1 MAILRTVAKTDTL
14 EGQRQIINTIASDLF
29 TVQTSVGAGA
39 FSMSDGTVQAPALFF
54 TNATDVGIFRG
65 NGKSLYIGAEGKSV
79 ASFDASY
86 LSSLQNFRTLVSS
99 IPLAQNGITLSIG
112 GSGYNGGTYS
122 GIPLTG
128 GSGTGA
134 KAVLTVVPIVGTTTN
149 GGGGYVG
156 GSYVDVALT
165 GGSGTGAKA
174 TITVSPFTGSIQNG
188 GTGGNIGANNSQIFT
203 NVSLTGGSGNSMRA
217 DITLTNTGINVA
229 VTGVTIINQ
238 GSGYVAGNV
247 LSAVSNTIGGVTGF
261 QYIINGVGNVS
272 AISVLNGGN
281 NAYVV
286 GNTLS
291 ANNSSLGG
299 SGSGFVFTITSVGT
313 VTDASITDGGDGYIT
328 NDVLSVNNSEFAAT
342 ETYYVKMYLCQLL
355 TFSGTYPTTQFAV
368 GQTLTYNGGTK
379 TIVHQYKTGS
389 NITSVIVQSDTG
401 TLTYGASLSATSNG
415 ATATVASIDNA
426 LNYFFTAANA
436 ASSSTYTNLPNFT
449 FLKNRRYVFIQ
460 EDPSNNT
467 HPLRFSTTRDGWHTA
482 ISGSGAQIVYGEEY
496 NGSGVNYAYGANI
509 ISFIPNNTTP
519 TTLYY
524 YCGNGGGQAHLDEG
538 GFNNLEGIITIS
550 GTDPVSGSGLQI
562 TVGSITAASNIILN
576 RNGSATVGS
585 LTSGAGT
592 FTGAVST
599 GALSVV
605 GNFSVNTTKFT
616 VASSTGN
623 TYIDGSLTVNEELAF
638 LGDATLGS
646 TLYVDSVNNKVSIN
660 RDPAVTALTY
670 DLEVVGDVYNDGDV
684 ILAETS
690 GKTVKIGTGLSGT
703 EKLQVGGSIA
713 LTSKYI
719 APSTSSKTVPVYT
732 FASNLRTGLSSNSVD
747 KTISIIGESGEII
760 KFAPSIITNY
770 RNTNFDSLIITETEL
785 TNGSGYT
792 NGSYSG
798 VLLGGGT
805 GSGIVVD
812 AIVAFTLPIGAILTV
827 GTISSP
833 DATRI
838 AGIYPVNT
846 FTTSGSG
853 KSSIFSITINGSGA
867 ATVSVTSSGS
877 GYVVGDTITVAGS
890 IFAAPGS
897 LTSPADLTFTVS
909 TLTANPGAGYTNGT
923 YDNVAFTTT
932 GSGVGAQ
939 GTVVITGGKVTN
951 VVTTISGS
959 GYQVNDTISFVYTS
973 LTAIVG
979 GTSTTS
985 VAPTTVASL
994 KIGALGGV
1002 TKVNITNYGEGYING
1017 DLLNFNFVPGTPTI
1031 PAQLL
1036 VKNTSATTNVTINKD
1051 TGLITTQ
1058 SLRTLGSGILIDNNL
1073 SIDGVTLSSTQ
1084 NEDIVIA
1091 PGASSKLLSV
1101 SGTGGVK
1108 LPVGNSTN
1116 RPSAN
1121 TAGIVRYN
1129 TQTSQY
1135 EGSNGVNFISLGG
1148 VRDVDG
1154 NTYIIAEE
1162 TVGANDNILYFF
1174 NDNYN
1179 SARLNRTELELT
1191 TANKIS
1197 SKDTDGKFAWKA
1209 STAYLLNAYVYYG
1222 DNIYKV
1228 TTAGITSTQAPT
1240 HTSGSVTDGT
1250 AVLQY
1255 YSDSYANLEIR
1266 ADELKVGV
1274 VLNVNDKLKLY
1285 SYNTSDFILENQINT
1300 FQFAFGNVLGVPDT
1314 FLTLDTAGTLKIN
1327 RNYDTSSAVDNQI
1340 ILDKTLKYIELDDVI
1355 LATADSTLIKGTN
1368 NTGATTIY
1376 NPTNHKGAKVV
1387 VIADN
1392 TTTGDRHIVEY
1403 NVIHKNLNIYVNEY
1417 GNLDT
1422 GTEQFTAAFDFDG
1435 SGNIRATYTLNAGVA
1450 TGNNVVI
1457 TTTKTQIKK

>member
-1 MAILRTVAKTDTL
+1 MAILRNVAKTDTL
-14 EGQRQIINTIASDLF
+14 EIQRQKINTIADDLF
-29 TVQTSVGAGA
+29 TVATGVGAGA

-65 NGKSLYIGAEGKSV
+65 GPKSLYISSEGRSV
-79 ASFDASY
+79 ASFDKSY

-99 IPLAQNGITLSIG
+99 IPLAQNGITISNA

-122 GIPLTG
+122 SIPLTG

-134 KAVLTVVPIVGTTTN
+134 LASLTVIPIVGTITN
-149 GGGGYVG
+149 GGTGYVG

-165 GGSGTGAKA
+165 GGSGSGAKA
-174 TITVSPFTGSIQNG
+174 TITVSPFSGSIQNG
-188 GTGGNIGANNSQIFT
+188 GTGGDIGSNNSQIFT

-217 DITLTNTGINVA
+217 DITLTNTGAAVS
-229 VTGVTIINQ
+229 VTGVSIVNQ
-238 GSGYVAGNV
+238 GSGYITGNV

-272 AISVLNGGN
+272 QISVLNGGN

-291 ANNSSLGG
+291 ADNSSLGG
-299 SGSGFVFTITSVGT
+299 SGSGLVFTVTSVGS
-313 VTDASITDGGDGYIT
+313 VADASITDGGDGYIT
-328 NDVLSVNNSEFAAT
+328 NDVLSANSAEFGAT
-342 ETYYVKMYLCQLL
+342 DTYYVKMYLCQLI
-355 TFSGTYPTTQFAV
+355 TFSGTLPTTEFNV
-368 GQTLTYNGGTK
+368 GQTLTYNGETK

-389 NITSVIVQSDTG
+389 NITHVIVQSDLG
-401 TLTYGASLSATSNG
+401 TLDYLVGVSATCNG
-415 ATATVASIDNA
+415 ATAQVSDIKTA
-426 LNYFFTAANA
+426 LNYFFTEANA
-436 ASSSTYTNLPNFT
+436 ASTSTYTNLPNFT
-449 FLKNRRYVFIQ
+449 FVKNRRYVFIQ
-460 EDPSNNT
+460 QDFSNNT
-467 HPLRFSTTRDGWHTA
+467 HPLRFSTTRDGWHTVL
-482 ISGSGAQIVYGEEY
+482 SGVGAQRVFGAEY
-496 NGSGVNYAYGANI
+496 NGPEVNYAYGANI
-509 ISFIPNNTTP
+509 LSIIPNDTTP

-524 YCGNGGGQAHLDEG
+524 YCGNGNDLAHLDEG
-538 GFNNLEGIITIS
+538 GFDNLEGTITVS
-550 GTDPVSGSGLQI
+550 GTDPISGSGLQI
-562 TVGSITAASNIILN
+562 TVGSVTAASNIILN

-585 LTSGAGT
+585 LSSGAGT

-599 GALSVV
+599 GALSVT
-605 GNFSVNTTKFT
+605 GNFSVNATKFT
-616 VASSTGN
+616 VASSTGD
-623 TYIDGSLTVNEELAF
+623 TYIDGGLTVNGELAF

-646 TLYVDSVNNKVSIN
+646 TLYVDSANNKVSIN

-670 DLEVVGDVYNDGDV
+670 DLEIVGSLYNDGDTV
-684 ILAETS
+684 LSENSLSTTIIGDVVNISGTPKLGVDGSIYADGTFLANPTGNIKVPTYS
-690 GKTVKIGTGLSGT
+690 FDSNTRYGLSFNT
-703 EKLQVGGSIA
+703 TNSTLSIA
-713 LTSKYI
+713 TGSGETVRYGDLLTSFYRDI
-719 APSTSSKTVPVYT
+719 DFVNT
-732 FASNLRTGLSSNSVD
+732 
-747 KTISIIGESGEII
+747 TISS
-760 KFAPSIITNY
+760 T
-770 RNTNFDSLIITETEL
+770 TLV
-785 TNGSGYT
+785 NGAGYT

-798 VLLGGGT
+798 LQPTGGT
-805 GSGIVVD
+805 GTGLTVN
-812 AIVAFTLPIGAILTV
+812 AIVAFSA
-827 GTISSP
+827 
-833 DATRI
+833 D
-838 AGIYPVNT
+838 
-846 FTTSGSG
+846 
-853 KSSIFSITINGSGA
+853 ITI
-867 ATVSVTSSGS
+867 
-877 GYVVGDTITVAGS
+877 D
-890 IFAAPGS
+890 
-897 LTSPADLTFTVS
+897 
-909 TLTANPGAGYTNGT
+909 GAGYTPGT
-923 YDNVAFTTT
+923 YDNVPLT
-932 GSGVGAQ
+932 GGAGTGAQ
-939 GTVVITGGKVTN
+939 ATIVIGPSGGVTE
-951 VVTTISGS
+951 VTVTTAGDGAYAVS
-959 GYQVNDTISFVYTS
+959 NTLAFAHTS
-973 LTAIVG
+973 LTTIVDG
-979 GTSTTS
+979 SPVAST
-985 VAPTTVASL
+985 APTTPASL
-994 KIGALGGV
+994 TVSVLGAV
-1002 TKVNITNYGEGYING
+1002 TKATITSSGDGYVTG
-1017 DLLNFNFVPGTPTI
+1017 DILTVTPPGTPTI
-1031 PAQLL
+1031 VSTLTIGTTSNSITASVNKFTGAITAQ
-1036 VKNTSATTNVTINKD
+1036 SIN
-1051 TGLITTQ
+1051 
-1058 SLRTLGSGILIDNNL
+1058 TLGSGILVDNNL

-1174 NDNYN
+1174 NDNNN
-1179 SARLNRTELELT
+1179 SARLSRTELELT
-1191 TANKIS
+1191 TASKIS

-1209 STAYLLNAYVYYG
+1209 STAYLLNAYVYSG
-1222 DNIYKV
+1222 DNIYQV
-1228 TTAGITSTQAPT
+1228 TTAGTTSTQAPT

-1285 SYNTSDFILENQINT
+1285 SYNTSNFILENQINT

-1327 RNYDTSSAVDNQI
+1327 RNYDTSSAVDDQI
-1340 ILDKTLKYIELDDVI
+1340 VLDKTLKYIELDDVI
-1355 LATADSTLIKGTN
+1355 LATADSTLVKGTS
-1368 NTGATTIY
+1368 NTGATIIY
-1376 NPTNHKGAKVV
+1376 NTTSHKGAKVV
-1387 VIADN
+1387 VVADN

-1403 NVIHKNLNIYVNEY
+1403 NVIHKNSNIYVNEY

-1435 SGNIRATYTLNAGVA
+1435 SGNVRVTYTLNAGVA

>member
-14 EGQRQIINTIASDLF
+14 ENQRQIINTIASDLF

-54 TNATDVGIFRG
+54 TNATDVGVFRG
-65 NGKSLYIGAEGKSV
+65 GSKSLYIAAEGKSV
-79 ASFDASY
+79 ASFDK
-86 LSSLQNFRTLVSS
+86 LNLTSLQNFRTLVSS
-99 IPLAQNGITLSIG
+99 IPTGVGGITVSNA
-112 GSGYNGGTYS
+112 GSGYNGGTFS
-122 GIPLTG
+122 
-128 GSGTGA
+128 S
-134 KAVLTVVPIVGTTTN
+134 
-149 GGGGYVG
+149 
-156 GSYVDVALT
+156 VALT
-165 GGSGTGAKA
+165 GGSGTGAKISLTIVPITG
-174 TITVSPFTGSIQNG
+174 TITNGGTGYVGGSYVDVTMTGGSGTGAKGILTVRPFTGSIQSG
-188 GTGGNIGANNSQIFT
+188 GSGGNIGANQSQVFT
-203 NVSLTGGSGNSMRA
+203 NVSLTGGTGNSMQA
-217 DITLTNTGINVA
+217 DITVSVAGPVTA
-229 VTGVTIINQ
+229 VTGVAIVNQ
-238 GSGYVAGNV
+238 GSGYTQGNV
-247 LSAVSNTIGGVTGF
+247 LTATSNAIGGVSGF
-261 QYIINGVGNVS
+261 QYVINGVGNVTE
-272 AISVLNGGN
+272 ISILNGGN
-281 NAYVV
+281 NAYTV

-291 ANNSSLGG
+291 VNNSSLGG
-299 SGSGFVFTITSVGT
+299 TGSGFVFTITAVGS
-313 VTDASITDGGDGYIT
+313 ASNVIVSEGGDGYLVGD
-328 NDVLSVNNSEFAAT
+328 NLSVSNSEFAST
-342 ETYYVKMYLCQLL
+342 DTYYVKMYLTQLL
-355 TFSGTYPTTQFAV
+355 TFSGTLPTANFNV
-368 GQTLTYNGGTK
+368 GQTLTYNGLTK
-379 TIVHQYKTGS
+379 TIVKKYTSGS
-389 NITSVIVQSDTG
+389 NVEAVIIQVDVNNLDYSAG
-401 TLTYGASLSATSNG
+401 LSATCNG
-415 ATATVASIDNA
+415 STAVVSSIETA
-426 LNYFFTAANA
+426 LNYYFTEPNA
-436 ASSSTYTNLPNFT
+436 ASTSPYTNLPNFT
-449 FLKNRRYVFIQ
+449 FKKNRRYVFNQ
-460 EDPSNNT
+460 QDFSNNT
-467 HPLRFSTTRDGWHTA
+467 HPLRFSTTRDGWHTVL
-482 ISGSGAQIVYGEEY
+482 SGQGAQTVYGAEY
-496 NGSGVNYAYGANI
+496 AGLGVNYAYGASI
-509 ISFIPNNTTP
+509 ISIVPNDTTP

-524 YCGNGGGQAHLDEG
+524 YCGNGNDQAHLDEG
-538 GFNNLEGIITIS
+538 GYNNREGTITIS
-550 GTDPVSGSGLQI
+550 GSDPLSGSGILI
-562 TVGSITAASNIILN
+562 NVGSINSASNIVLN
-576 RNGSATVGS
+576 KDGSAVVGS
-585 LTSGAGT
+585 LTAGSGT
-592 FTGAVST
+592 FTGAVSATSLSTT
-599 GALSVV
+599 GNL
-605 GNFSVNTTKFT
+605 SVNTTKFT

-623 TYIDGSLTVNEELAF
+623 TYIDGSLTVNGELAF
-638 LGDATLGS
+638 LGDAALGE
-646 TLYVDSVNNKVSIN
+646 TLYVDSTNNKVSIN

-670 DLEVVGDVYNDGDV
+670 DLEIVGSLYNNGDVT
-684 ILAETS
+684 LAETS
-690 GKTVKIGTGLSGT
+690 GKVVKIGTGLSGT
-703 EKLQVGGSIA
+703 EKLQVGGSIV

-785 TNGSGYT
+785 INGSGYT

-805 GSGIVVD
+805 GSGIV
-812 AIVAFTLPIGAILTV
+812 ANLIVAFTLPIGAILTV
-827 GTISSP
+827 GSVSSP
-833 DATRI
+833 DVTRVAATY
-838 AGIYPVNT
+838 AVTT
-846 FTTSGSG
+846 FTTNGSG
-853 KSSIFSITINGSGA
+853 KLATFSVVINGSGA
-867 ATVSVTSSGS
+867 ATVSVTSGGS
-877 GYVVGDTITVAGS
+877 GYVVGDTITVAGGT
-890 IFAAPGS
+890 FAAPGS
-897 LTSPADLTFTVS
+897 LTPPADLTFSVAS
-909 TLTANPGAGYTNGT
+909 LTANPGAGYTDGT

-973 LTAIVG
+973 LTAIVS

-994 KIGALGGV
+994 KVGALGGV
-1002 TKVNITNYGEGYING
+1002 TKVTIANYGEGYING

-1036 VKNTSATTNVTINKD
+1036 VKSTSTTTNITINKD

-1058 SLRTLGSGILIDNNL
+1058 SLRTLGSGILVDNNL
-1073 SIDGVTLSSTQ
+1073 SIDGVTISSTQ

-1135 EGSNGVNFISLGG
+1135 EGSNGINFISLGG

-1154 NTYIIAEE
+1154 NTYILAEE
-1162 TVGANDNILYFF
+1162 TVGANDNILYFV

-1179 SARLNRTELELT
+1179 SARLSRTELELT

-1222 DNIYKV
+1222 DNIYQV
-1228 TTAGITSTQAPT
+1228 TTAGTTSTQAPS

-1250 AVLQY
+1250 AVLLY
-1255 YSDSYANLEIR
+1255 VSNSYANLEIK

-1285 SYNTSDFILENQINT
+1285 SYNTTDFILENQINT

-1314 FLTLDTAGTLKIN
+1314 FLTLDTTGTLKIN

-1403 NVIHKNLNIYVNEY
+1403 NVIHKNSNIYVNEY

>member
-1 MAILRTVAKTDTL
+1 MAILRNVAKTDTL
-14 EGQRQIINTIASDLF
+14 EIQRQKINTIADDLF
-29 TVQTSVGAGA
+29 TVATGVGAGA

-65 NGKSLYIGAEGKSV
+65 GPKSLYISSEGRSV
-79 ASFDASY
+79 ASFDKSY

-99 IPLAQNGITLSIG
+99 IPIAQNGITISNA

-122 GIPLTG
+122 SIPLTG

-134 KAVLTVVPIVGTTTN
+134 LASLTVIPIVGTITN
-149 GGGGYVG
+149 GGTGYVG

-165 GGSGTGAKA
+165 GGSGSGAKA
-174 TITVSPFTGSIQNG
+174 TITVSPFSGSIQNG
-188 GTGGNIGANNSQIFT
+188 GTGGDIGSNNSQIFT

-217 DITLTNTGINVA
+217 DITVTNTGAAVS
-229 VTGVTIINQ
+229 VTGVSIVNQ
-238 GSGYVAGNV
+238 GSGYITGNV

-272 AISVLNGGN
+272 QISVLNGGN

-291 ANNSSLGG
+291 ADNSSLGG
-299 SGSGFVFTITSVGT
+299 SGSGLVFTVTSVGS
-313 VTDASITDGGDGYIT
+313 VADASITDGGDGYIT
-328 NDVLSVNNSEFAAT
+328 NDVLSANSAEFGAT
-342 ETYYVKMYLCQLL
+342 DTYYVKMYLCQLL
-355 TFSGTYPTTQFAV
+355 TFSGTYPSAQFNV
-368 GQTLTYNGGTK
+368 GQTLTYNGETK
-379 TIVHQYKTGS
+379 TIVHQYGTGS
-389 NITSVIVQSDTG
+389 NITSVIVQSDLG
-401 TLTYGASLSATSNG
+401 TLDYLVGVSATCNG
-415 ATATVASIDNA
+415 ATAQVSSIQTA
-426 LNYFFTAANA
+426 LNYFFTEANA
-436 ASSSTYTNLPNFT
+436 ASTSTYTNLPNFT
-449 FLKNRRYVFIQ
+449 FVKNRRYVFIQ
-460 EDPSNNT
+460 QDFSNNT
-467 HPLRFSTTRDGWHTA
+467 HPLRFSTTRDGWHTVL
-482 ISGSGAQIVYGEEY
+482 SGEGAQRVFGAEY
-496 NGSGVNYAYGANI
+496 NGPEVNYAYGANI
-509 ISFIPNNTTP
+509 LSIIPNDTTP

-524 YCGNGGGQAHLDEG
+524 YCGNGNDLAHLDEG
-538 GFNNLEGIITIS
+538 GFDNLEGTITVS
-550 GTDPVSGSGLQI
+550 GTDPISGSGLQI
-562 TVGSITAASNIILN
+562 TVGSVTAASNIILN

-585 LTSGAGT
+585 LSSGAGT

-616 VASSTGN
+616 VAASTGD
-623 TYIDGSLTVNEELAF
+623 TYIDGDLTVNGELAF

-670 DLEVVGDVYNDGDV
+670 DLEVNGSLYNNSDT
-684 ILAETS
+684 ILADGS
-690 GKTVKIGTGLSGT
+690 GKYLKVGSSTIPSIGTLNISGSVYSNSKFLAPANTSILS
-703 EKLQVGGSIA
+703 
-713 LTSKYI
+713 
-719 APSTSSKTVPVYT
+719 PVYT
-732 FASNLRTGLSSNSVD
+732 FEGSTRSGFIYNTSNNSLSVVGTS
-747 KTISIIGESGEII
+747 GESLR
-760 KFAPSIITNY
+760 FSPSIITSY
-770 RNTNFDSLIITETEL
+770 RNLNFDKLSIDTYTQN
-785 TNGSGYT
+785 NGEGYT
-792 NGSYSG
+792 PYGSYSG
-798 VLLGGGT
+798 ILLEGGTGLGLTADIIVAFDVSITNAGAGYTDGIYDNVPLTGGDGSSAQAQITISGGLVTNAVITGGGT
-805 GSGIVVD
+805 GY
-812 AIVAFTLPIGAILTV
+812 L
-827 GTISSP
+827 IS
-833 DATRI
+833 
-838 AGIYPVNT
+838 N
-846 FTTSGSG
+846 
-853 KSSIFSITINGSGA
+853 
-867 ATVSVTSSGS
+867 
-877 GYVVGDTITVAGS
+877 
-890 IFAAPGS
+890 S
-897 LTSPADLTFTVS
+897 L
-909 TLTANPGAGYTNGT
+909 G
-923 YDNVAFTTT
+923 
-932 GSGVGAQ
+932 
-939 GTVVITGGKVTN
+939 
-951 VVTTISGS
+951 
-959 GYQVNDTISFVYTS
+959 FVYT
-973 LTAIVG
+973 
-979 GTSTTS
+979 
-985 VAPTTVASL
+985 
-994 KIGALGGV
+994 
-1002 TKVNITNYGEGYING
+1002 
-1017 DLLNFNFVPGTPTI
+1017 
-1031 PAQLL
+1031 
-1036 VKNTSATTNVTINKD
+1036 INKS
-1051 TGLITTQ
+1051 TGAITAQ
-1058 SLRTLGSGILIDNNL
+1058 SINTLGSGILVDNNL

-1174 NDNYN
+1174 NDNNN
-1179 SARLNRTELELT
+1179 SARLSRTELELT
-1191 TANKIS
+1191 TASKIS

-1209 STAYLLNAYVYYG
+1209 STAYLLNAYVYSG
-1222 DNIYKV
+1222 DNIYQV
-1228 TTAGITSTQAPT
+1228 TTAGTTSTQAPT

-1285 SYNTSDFILENQINT
+1285 SYNTSNFILENQINT

-1327 RNYDTSSAVDNQI
+1327 RNYDTSSAVDDQI
-1340 ILDKTLKYIELDDVI
+1340 VLDKTLKYIELDDVI
-1355 LATADSTLIKGTN
+1355 LATADSTLVKGTS
-1368 NTGATTIY
+1368 NTGATIIY
-1376 NPTNHKGAKVV
+1376 NTTSHKGAKVV
-1387 VIADN
+1387 VVADN

-1403 NVIHKNLNIYVNEY
+1403 NVIHKNSNIYVNEY

-1435 SGNIRATYTLNAGVA
+1435 SGNVRVTYTLNAGVA